1 MRSAAVILT
10 QHRRSRRSA
19 IHRFERAPPRRTVL
33 SRRNQR
39 REEGSACREA
49 ARAVSR
55 ASSGKARAVR
65 RRYRPE
71 VLIPRGYLPLV
82 VH

>member
-19 IHRFERAPPRRTVL
+19 IHRFERALPRRNVQ
-33 SRRNQR
+33 SRRNPR
-39 REEGSACREA
+39 REEGNACREA
-49 ARAVSR
+49 TRAVSR
-55 ASSGKARAVR
+55 ANSSKARAVP
-65 RRYRPE
+65 RRYRPD

>member
-1 MRSAAVILT
+1 MRSAAVTLS

-19 IHRFERAPPRRTVL
+19 IHRFERALPRRTVQ

-39 REEGSACREA
+39 REEGNGCRES

-55 ASSGKARAVR
+55 ANSGKARAVR
-65 RRYRPE
+65 RRYRPD
-71 VLIPRGYLPLV
+71 VLVPRGYLPLL

>member
-19 IHRFERAPPRRTVL
+19 IHRYERTLPPRQVE
-33 SRRNQR
+33 SHGNPRRDKCI
-39 REEGSACREA
+39 GCRND
-49 ARAVSR
+49 ARVSTR
-55 ASSGKARAVR
+55 AHSVHARIVR
-65 RRYRPE
+65 RRHRPE
-71 VLIPRGYLPLV
+71 VLIPRGFLPLV

>member
-19 IHRFERAPPRRTVL
+19 IHRYERTLPRRL
-33 SRRNQR
+33 LEPHGNPRRDKCIERRND
-39 REEGSACREA
+39 
-49 ARAVSR
+49 ARASTR
-55 ASSGKARAVR
+55 AGSDNARTVR
-65 RRYRPE
+65 RRHRPE
-71 VLIPRGYLPLV
+71 VLIPRGFLPLV

>member
-19 IHRFERAPPRRTVL
+19 IHRFERALPRRTEQ

-39 REEGSACREA
+39 REEGNVCREA

-55 ASSGKARAVR
+55 TNSGKARAVR
-65 RRYRPE
+65 RRHRPD

>member
-19 IHRFERAPPRRTVL
+19 IQRYDRALPRRIVGSRCNLRRDGGNESRNDARVL
-33 SRRNQR
+33 PRPSSNH
-39 REEGSACREA
+39 
-49 ARAVSR
+49 ARC
-55 ASSGKARAVR
+55 VR
-65 RRYRPE
+65 RRFRPD
-71 VLIPRGYLPLV
+71 VLIPRGFLPLV

>member
-19 IHRFERAPPRRTVL
+19 IHRYERTLPPRLVESHGNT
-33 SRRNQR
+33 RRDKCIECRNDAR
-39 REEGSACREA
+39 VSTRAHSAH
-49 ARAVSR
+49 ARI
-55 ASSGKARAVR
+55 VR
-65 RRYRPE
+65 RRHRPE
-71 VLIPRGYLPLV
+71 VLIPRGFLPLV